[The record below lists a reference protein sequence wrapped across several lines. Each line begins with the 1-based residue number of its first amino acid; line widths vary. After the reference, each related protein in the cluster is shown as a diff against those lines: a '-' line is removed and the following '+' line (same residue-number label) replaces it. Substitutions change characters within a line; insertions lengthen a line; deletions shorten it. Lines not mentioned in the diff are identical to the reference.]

1 MKGFLYPKNG
11 FSRRWRRRGR
21 DDPDFIKLGVS
32 KRRSISS
39 KERKRL
45 NELRSETEPGM
56 TKRFEILD
64 HTADIGIIVHGE
76 NLKALFENAGEAFFH
91 LITDLRK
98 VRRRTERRINLG
110 GESLDRL
117 MVDWLSELLYL
128 HDVEN
133 LLFKGFNVESVG
145 EDGLR
150 AIVKG
155 EPFQEGVHV
164 IKTEVKAVTYHQI
177 EVRQEN
183 GRWRAQV
190 IFDL

>member
-1 MKGFLYPKNG
+1 MI
-11 FSRRWRRRGR
+11 R
-21 DDPDFIKLGVS
+21 S
-32 KRRSISS
+32 KKIEAR
-39 KERKRL
+39 
-45 NELRSETEPGM
+45 

-64 HTADIGIIVHGE
+64 HTADIGIIVYGE
-76 NLKALFENAGEAFFH
+76 NLKALFENAGKAFFH

-98 VRRRTERRINLG
+98 VRRRIERKIIIG

-133 LLFKGFNVESVG
+133 LLFKDFKVESVG
-145 EDGLR
+145 EDGLK
-150 AIVKG
+150 AVAKG
-155 EPFQEGVHV
+155 ELFQEGVHV
-164 IKTEVKAVTYHQI
+164 IKTGVKAVTYHLI
-177 EVRQEN
+177 EVRQEK

>member
-1 MKGFLYPKNG
+1 MPRKG
-11 FSRRWRRRGR
+11 
-21 DDPDFIKLGVS
+21 
-32 KRRSISS
+32 
-39 KERKRL
+39 KRL
-45 NELRSETEPGM
+45 SKPKLKTARRL

-64 HTADIGIIVHGE
+64 HTADIGIIVYGE
-76 NLKALFENAGEAFFH
+76 NLGALFENAGEAFFH
-91 LITDLRK
+91 LITDLTK
-98 VRRRTERRINLG
+98 VRRRVEKRIDIG

-128 HDVEN
+128 HDVEG
-133 LLFKGFNVESVG
+133 LLFKRFKVESVG
-145 EDGLR
+145 KDGLK
-150 AIVKG
+150 AIAKG

-177 EVRQEN
+177 EVRQEK

>member
-1 MKGFLYPKNG
+1 MP
-11 FSRRWRRRGR
+11 
-21 DDPDFIKLGVS
+21 
-32 KRRSISS
+32 

-45 NELRSETEPGM
+45 SKPKLKASQRL

-64 HTADIGIIVHGE
+64 HTADIGVIVYGE
-76 NLKALFENAGEAFFH
+76 NLAALFENAGEAFFH

-98 VRRRTERRINLG
+98 VKRRIEKRIDIG

-128 HDVEN
+128 HDVGG
-133 LLFKGFNVESVG
+133 LLFKEFSVESVG
-145 EDGLR
+145 KDGLK

-155 EPFQEGVHV
+155 EPFEEGVHV
-164 IKTEVKAVTYHQI
+164 IKTEMKAVTYHQI
-177 EVRQEN
+177 EVRQERR
-183 GRWRAQV
+183 RWRAQV

>member
-1 MKGFLYPKNG
+1 M
-11 FSRRWRRRGR
+11 
-21 DDPDFIKLGVS
+21 V
-32 KRRSISS
+32 
-39 KERKRL
+39 
-45 NELRSETEPGM
+45 
-56 TKRFEILD
+56 KRFEILD

-98 VRRRTERRINLG
+98 VKRRVERRVNIE

-117 MVDWLSELLYL
+117 MVDWLGELLYL

-133 LLFKGFNVESVG
+133 LLFKEFRVDSVG
-145 EDGLR
+145 EDGLK
-150 AIVKG
+150 ATVKG

-183 GRWRAQV
+183 GGWRAQV
-190 IFDL
+190 ILDL

>member
-1 MKGFLYPKNG
+1 MK
-11 FSRRWRRRGR
+11 
-21 DDPDFIKLGVS
+21 
-32 KRRSISS
+32 
-39 KERKRL
+39 
-45 NELRSETEPGM
+45 
-56 TKRFEILD
+56 KRFEILD
-64 HTADIGIIVHGE
+64 HTADIGLIVYGE
-76 NLKALFENAGEAFFH
+76 NLRVLFENAGEAFFH
-91 LITDLRK
+91 IITDLRK
-98 VRRRTERRINLG
+98 VRRRVEKRIDIK

-128 HDVEN
+128 HDVES
-133 LLFKGFNVESVG
+133 LLFKGFKVDSVG
-145 EDGLR
+145 EGGLK

-190 IFDL
+190 ILDL